1 MKKNIEKILA
11 LSLVSS
17 MTFANL
23 SFAEQQDLIKKSE
36 TVYVTVEG
44 NEIKDKSV
52 SVWLNSDKNI
62 KANDKSNLTNVKDL
76 KTDKELK
83 SENGYLKL
91 DENKKDIY
99 YKGDTDKKLPVDV
112 SVKYFLDGKEMKAS
126 ELDGKSGHLKIVIT
140 SKNNRYENK
149 TIDGQS
155 KNVYSPYVVVA
166 AMTFDDEKVENITS
180 DDIKVVKDGKN
191 EIVTTVMTPGMK
203 QNLSG
208 IVEDKELDNFKD
220 EVSVE
225 MDIKDYKPVE
235 IYSVITNE
243 FFQEKKNIDSL
254 DKLQNGVKEL
264 QDNSQKLV
272 DASVKLSEGQDKLN
286 SGISQMQT
294 GVTKLHNGSQKL
306 ASSTQQMQGKFS
318 GIQSKVG
325 PIQGYVAQMNDGSL
339 KLYNG
344 VSDYTAAV
352 GKIKENT
359 AKIKEGSEKLAKGAT
374 DLDNGVGKLKDATSQ
389 LRAGTENMKEMT
401 AQKDQLLEKSSQL
414 SNGLNGLAGSYGQ
427 LADTV
432 EQISG
437 KSQQLKDSSA
447 QFNEKLQQV
456 AQLAGSADG
465 SANAEK
471 IARGLESSAEGLN
484 NAIQQLQAKNEEGQ
498 LNDTIA
504 YLQAQKNVMYVQAE
518 SIRNAGSQNAGS
530 QNAGQQKLQA
540 ALSQLAQS
548 SSQLSQGN
556 ADLSNALMR
565 TSAAMNQSKA
575 KLVDSSNQLS
585 QGLGQMGG
593 ALNGADGLSTLK
605 DSIDKLDDATGQIKG
620 GSQTLKEGTLQNEQ
634 AMAMLLN
641 GMEELDKNSSALVE
655 GSSKLSGGLQEFNKQ
670 SALLSSLSQINE
682 KAIIPMSNAINMLN
696 DGLGKLD
703 SSTGQLKSGSD
714 ELSSGQKEFSSKLK
728 EYKEKGIDELSN
740 KTKDLNKFKDIIDA
754 MSDLAV
760 KDSSFT
766 GTDDNFETKSRIVE
780 KIK

>member
-1 MKKNIEKILA
+1 MKKKIEKILA

-91 DENKKDIY
+91 DENKKDVY

-126 ELDGKSGHLKIVIT
+126 ELEGKSGHLKIVIT
-140 SKNNRYENK
+140 SKNNRYEAK

-155 KNVYSPYVVVA
+155 RNVYSPYVIVA

-203 QNLSG
+203 QNLSK

-272 DASVKLSEGQDKLN
+272 DASVKLSEGQDQLN

-344 VSDYTAAV
+344 ISDYTAAV
-352 GKIKENT
+352 AKIKENT
-359 AKIKEGSEKLAKGAT
+359 AKIKAGSEKLAKGAT

-456 AQLAGSADG
+456 AQLAGGADG
-465 SANAEK
+465 SASAEK

-484 NAIQQLQAKNEEGQ
+484 NAIQQLQANNEEGQ

-518 SIRNAGSQNAGS
+518 SIRNAGSQNAG
-530 QNAGQQKLQA
+530 QQKLQA

-548 SSQLSQGN
+548 SSALSQGN

-620 GSQTLKEGTLQNEQ
+620 GSQTLKEGTLQNEK

-714 ELSSGQKEFSSKLK
+714 KLASGQKEFSSKLK

-766 GTDDNFETKSRIVE
+766 GTDNNFETKSRIVE

>member
-126 ELDGKSGHLKIVIT
+126 ELEGKSGHLKIVIT
-140 SKNNRYENK
+140 SKNNRYEAK

-155 KNVYSPYVVVA
+155 RNVYSPYVVVA
-166 AMTFDDEKVENITS
+166 AMTFDDEKVENVTS

-208 IVEDKELDNFKD
+208 IVEDKELDKFKD

-225 MDIKDYKPVE
+225 MEIKDYKPVE

-325 PIQGYVAQMNDGSL
+325 PIQGYIAQMNDGSL

-344 VSDYTAAV
+344 ISDYTAAV

-389 LRAGTENMKEMT
+389 LRAGTENMKQMT

-437 KSQQLKDSSA
+437 KSAQLKDSSA

-456 AQLAGSADG
+456 AQLAGGADG

-484 NAIQQLQAKNEEGQ
+484 NAIQQLQANNEEGQ

-504 YLQAQKNVMYVQAE
+504 YLQAQKNVMYAQAE
-518 SIRNAGSQNAGS
+518 SIRNAGS

-540 ALSQLAQS
+540 ALNELAQS
-548 SSQLSQGN
+548 SSTLSQGN

-575 KLVDSSNQLS
+575 KLVNSSNQLS

-593 ALNGADGLSTLK
+593 ALNGAEGLSTLK

-620 GSQTLKEGTLQNEQ
+620 GSQTLKEGTLQNEK

-655 GSSKLSGGLQEFNKQ
+655 GSSKISGGLQEFNKQ

-714 ELSSGQKEFSSKLK
+714 ELASGQKEFSSKLK

>member
-11 LSLVSS
+11 LSLISS

-126 ELDGKSGHLKIVIT
+126 ELEGKSGHLKIVIT
-140 SKNNRYENK
+140 SKNNRYEKK

-166 AMTFDDEKVENITS
+166 AMTFDDEKVNNVSS
-180 DDIKVVKDGKN
+180 DDVKIVKDGKN

-208 IVEDKELDNFKD
+208 IVEDKNLDKFKD

-318 GIQSKVG
+318 GIQGKVG
-325 PIQGYVAQMNDGSL
+325 PIQGYIAQMNDGSL

-344 VSDYTAAV
+344 ISDYTAAV

-389 LRAGTENMKEMT
+389 LRAGTENMKQMT

-432 EQISG
+432 QQISG
-437 KSQQLKDSSA
+437 KSAQLKDSSA
-447 QFNEKLQQV
+447 QFNQKLQQV
-456 AQLAGSADG
+456 AQLAGGADG

-471 IARGLESSAEGLN
+471 IALGLESSAEGLN
-484 NAIQQLQAKNEEGQ
+484 NAIQQLQANNEEGQ

-504 YLQAQKNVMYVQAE
+504 YLQAQKNVMYAQAE
-518 SIRNAGSQNAGS
+518 SIRNAGS

-540 ALSQLAQS
+540 ALNELAQS
-548 SSQLSQGN
+548 SSALSQGN

-593 ALNGADGLSTLK
+593 ALNGAEGLSTLK

-620 GSQTLKEGTLQNEQ
+620 GSQSLKEGTLQNEQ

-655 GSSKLSGGLQEFNKQ
+655 GSKKLSGGLQEFNKQ

-696 DGLGKLD
+696 DGLGQLD

-714 ELSSGQKEFSSKLK
+714 KLSSGQKEFSSKLK

-766 GTDDNFETKSRIVE
+766 GTDNNFETKSRIIE

>member
-1 MKKNIEKILA
+1 MKKNIEKVLA
-11 LSLVSS
+11 LTLISS

-126 ELDGKSGHLKIVIT
+126 ELEGKSGHLKIVIT
-140 SKNNRYENK
+140 SKNNRYEAK

-155 KNVYSPYVVVA
+155 RNVYSPYVVVA
-166 AMTFDDEKVENITS
+166 AMTFDDEKVENVTS

-203 QNLSG
+203 QNLTG

-220 EVSVE
+220 EISME
-225 MDIKDYKPVE
+225 MDVKDYKPVE

-294 GVTKLHNGSQKL
+294 GVTKLHSGSQKL

-344 VSDYTAAV
+344 ISDYTAAV
-352 GKIKENT
+352 AKIKENT

-465 SANAEK
+465 SASAEK

-484 NAIQQLQAKNEEGQ
+484 NAIQQLQANNEEGQ
-498 LNDTIA
+498 LDDTIA

-518 SIRNAGSQNAGS
+518 SIRNAGSQNAG
-530 QNAGQQKLQA
+530 QQKLQA
-540 ALSQLAQS
+540 ALAQLAQS
-548 SSQLSQGN
+548 SSALSQGN

-620 GSQTLKEGTLQNEQ
+620 GSQTLKEGTLQNEK

-714 ELSSGQKEFSSKLK
+714 ELASGQKEFSSKLK

-766 GTDDNFETKSRIVE
+766 GTDNNFETKSRIVE

>member
-126 ELDGKSGHLKIVIT
+126 ELEGKSGHLKIVIT
-140 SKNNRYENK
+140 SKNNRYEAK

-155 KNVYSPYVVVA
+155 RNVYSPYVVVA
-166 AMTFDDEKVENITS
+166 AMTFDDEKVENVTS

-203 QNLSG
+203 QNLSK

-294 GVTKLHNGSQKL
+294 GVTKLHSGSQKL

-318 GIQSKVG
+318 GLQSKVG

-344 VSDYTAAV
+344 ISDYTAAV

-437 KSQQLKDSSA
+437 KSQQLKDSSD

-456 AQLAGSADG
+456 AQLAGGAETTAS
-465 SANAEK
+465 AEK

-498 LNDTIA
+498 LDETIA

-518 SIRNAGSQNAGS
+518 SIRNAGSQNS
-530 QNAGQQKLQA
+530 GQQKLQA
-540 ALSQLAQS
+540 ALNELAQS
-548 SSQLSQGN
+548 SSALSQGN

-620 GSQTLKEGTLQNEQ
+620 GSQTLKEGTLQNEK

-714 ELSSGQKEFSSKLK
+714 KLTSGQKEFSSKLK

-766 GTDDNFETKSRIVE
+766 GTDNNFETKSRIVE

>member
-126 ELDGKSGHLKIVIT
+126 ELEGKSGHLKIVIT
-140 SKNNRYENK
+140 SKNNRYEAK

-155 KNVYSPYVVVA
+155 RNVYSPYVVVA
-166 AMTFDDEKVENITS
+166 AMTFDDEKVENVTS

-203 QNLSG
+203 QNLSK

-294 GVTKLHNGSQKL
+294 GVTKLHSGSQKL

-344 VSDYTAAV
+344 ISDYTAAV

-456 AQLAGSADG
+456 AQLAGGADG
-465 SANAEK
+465 SASTEK

-484 NAIQQLQAKNEEGQ
+484 NAIQQLQANNEEGQ

-518 SIRNAGSQNAGS
+518 SIRNAGSQNAG
-530 QNAGQQKLQA
+530 QQKLQA
-540 ALSQLAQS
+540 ALAQLAQS
-548 SSQLSQGN
+548 STALSQGN

-620 GSQTLKEGTLQNEQ
+620 GSQTLKEGTLQNEK

-714 ELSSGQKEFSSKLK
+714 KLASGQKEFSSKLK

-766 GTDDNFETKSRIVE
+766 GTDNNFETKSRIVE

>member
-126 ELDGKSGHLKIVIT
+126 ELEGKSGHLKIVIT
-140 SKNNRYENK
+140 SKNNRYEAK

-155 KNVYSPYVVVA
+155 RNVYSPYVVVA

-203 QNLSG
+203 QNLSK

-294 GVTKLHNGSQKL
+294 GVTKLHSGSQKL

-344 VSDYTAAV
+344 ISDYTAAV
-352 GKIKENT
+352 WKIKENT

-456 AQLAGSADG
+456 AQLAGGAETSA
-465 SANAEK
+465 SAEK

-518 SIRNAGSQNAGS
+518 SIRNAGSQNAG
-530 QNAGQQKLQA
+530 QQKLQA
-540 ALSQLAQS
+540 ALAQLAQS
-548 SSQLSQGN
+548 SSALSQGN

-620 GSQTLKEGTLQNEQ
+620 GSQTLKEGTLQNEK

-714 ELSSGQKEFSSKLK
+714 KLASGQKEFSSKLK

-766 GTDDNFETKSRIVE
+766 GTDNNFETKSRIVE

>member
-126 ELDGKSGHLKIVIT
+126 ELEGKSGHLKIVIT
-140 SKNNRYENK
+140 SKNNRYEAK

-155 KNVYSPYVVVA
+155 RNVYSPYVVVA
-166 AMTFDDEKVENITS
+166 AMTFDDEKVENVTS

-203 QNLSG
+203 QNLSK

-294 GVTKLHNGSQKL
+294 GVTKLHSGSQKL

-318 GIQSKVG
+318 GLQSKVG

-344 VSDYTAAV
+344 ISDYTAAV

-456 AQLAGSADG
+456 AQLAGGAETSA
-465 SANAEK
+465 SAEK

-484 NAIQQLQAKNEEGQ
+484 NAIQQLQANNEEGQ

-518 SIRNAGSQNAGS
+518 SIRNAGSQNAG
-530 QNAGQQKLQA
+530 QQKLQA
-540 ALSQLAQS
+540 ALAQLAQS
-548 SSQLSQGN
+548 STALSQGN

-620 GSQTLKEGTLQNEQ
+620 GSQTLKEGTLQNEK

-714 ELSSGQKEFSSKLK
+714 KLASGQKEFSSKLK

-766 GTDDNFETKSRIVE
+766 GTDNNFETKSRIVE

>member
-91 DENKKDIY
+91 DENKKDVY

-126 ELDGKSGHLKIVIT
+126 ELEGKSGHLKIVIT
-140 SKNNRYENK
+140 SKNNRYEAK

-155 KNVYSPYVVVA
+155 RNVYSPYVVVA

-191 EIVTTVMTPGMK
+191 DIVTTVMTPGMK
-203 QNLSG
+203 QNLSK

-325 PIQGYVAQMNDGSL
+325 PIQGYIAQMNDGSL

-344 VSDYTAAV
+344 ISDYTTAV
-352 GKIKENT
+352 AKIKENT

-389 LRAGTENMKEMT
+389 LRAGTESMKEMT

-456 AQLAGSADG
+456 AQLAGGAETSA
-465 SANAEK
+465 SAEK

-484 NAIQQLQAKNEEGQ
+484 NAIQQLQANNEEGQ
-498 LNDTIA
+498 LNDIIA

-518 SIRNAGSQNAGS
+518 SIRNAGSQNAG
-530 QNAGQQKLQA
+530 QQKLQA
-540 ALSQLAQS
+540 ALAQLAQS
-548 SSQLSQGN
+548 SSALSQGN

-620 GSQTLKEGTLQNEQ
+620 GSQTLKEGTLQNEK

-714 ELSSGQKEFSSKLK
+714 KLASGQKEFSSKLK

-766 GTDDNFETKSRIVE
+766 GTDNNFETKSRIVE

>member
-11 LSLVSS
+11 LSLISS

-126 ELDGKSGHLKIVIT
+126 ELEGKSGHLKIVIT
-140 SKNNRYENK
+140 SKNNRYEAK

-155 KNVYSPYVVVA
+155 RNVYSPYVVVA
-166 AMTFDDEKVENITS
+166 AMTFDDEKVNNVSS

-203 QNLSG
+203 QNLRG
-208 IVEDKELDNFKD
+208 IVEDKNLDKFKD

-344 VSDYTAAV
+344 ISDYTAAV
-352 GKIKENT
+352 VKIKENT
-359 AKIKEGSEKLAKGAT
+359 AKIKAGSEKLAKGAT

-456 AQLAGSADG
+456 AQLAGGAETSA
-465 SANAEK
+465 SAEK

-484 NAIQQLQAKNEEGQ
+484 NAIQQLQANNEEGQ

-518 SIRNAGSQNAGS
+518 SIRNAGSQNAG
-530 QNAGQQKLQA
+530 QQKLQA
-540 ALSQLAQS
+540 ALAQLAKS
-548 SSQLSQGN
+548 SSALSQGN

-620 GSQTLKEGTLQNEQ
+620 GSQTLKEGTLQNEK

-714 ELSSGQKEFSSKLK
+714 ELASGQKEFSSKLK

-766 GTDDNFETKSRIVE
+766 GTDNNFETKSRIVE

>member
-1 MKKNIEKILA
+1 MKENIEKILA
-11 LSLVSS
+11 LSLISS

-62 KANDKSNLTNVKDL
+62 KTNDKSNLTNVKDL
-76 KTDKELK
+76 KTDKMLK

-126 ELDGKSGHLKIVIT
+126 ELEGKSGHLKIVIT
-140 SKNNRYENK
+140 SKNNRYEKK

-166 AMTFDDEKVENITS
+166 AMTFDDEKVNNVSS
-180 DDIKVVKDGKN
+180 DDVKIVKDGKN

-208 IVEDKELDNFKD
+208 IVEDKNLDKFKD

-294 GVTKLHNGSQKL
+294 GVTKLHSGSQKL

-325 PIQGYVAQMNDGSL
+325 PIQGYIAQMNDGSL

-344 VSDYTAAV
+344 ISDYTAAV

-389 LRAGTENMKEMT
+389 LRAGTENMKQMT

-432 EQISG
+432 QQISG
-437 KSQQLKDSSA
+437 KSAQLKDSSA
-447 QFNEKLQQV
+447 QFNQKLQQV
-456 AQLAGSADG
+456 AQLAGGADT
-465 SANAEK
+465 SANTEK
-471 IARGLESSAEGLN
+471 IALGLESSAEGLN
-484 NAIQQLQAKNEEGQ
+484 NAIQQLQANNEEGQ

-504 YLQAQKNVMYVQAE
+504 YLQAQKNVMYAQAE
-518 SIRNAGSQNAGS
+518 SIRNAGS

-540 ALSQLAQS
+540 ALNELAQS
-548 SSQLSQGN
+548 SSALSQGN

-593 ALNGADGLSTLK
+593 ALNGAEGLSTLK

-620 GSQTLKEGTLQNEQ
+620 GSQSLKEGTLQNEQ

-655 GSSKLSGGLQEFNKQ
+655 GSKKLSGGLQEFNKQ

-714 ELSSGQKEFSSKLK
+714 KLSSGQKEFSSKLK

-766 GTDDNFETKSRIVE
+766 GTDNNFETKSRIIE

>member
-91 DENKKDIY
+91 DENKKDVY

-126 ELDGKSGHLKIVIT
+126 ELEGKSGHLKIVIT
-140 SKNNRYENK
+140 SKNNRYEAK

-155 KNVYSPYVVVA
+155 RNVYSPYVVVA

-203 QNLSG
+203 QNLTG

-325 PIQGYVAQMNDGSL
+325 PIQGYIAQMNDGSL

-344 VSDYTAAV
+344 ISDYTAAV
-352 GKIKENT
+352 AKIKENT

-456 AQLAGSADG
+456 AQLAGGADG
-465 SANAEK
+465 SASAEK

-484 NAIQQLQAKNEEGQ
+484 NAIQQLQANNEEGQ

-518 SIRNAGSQNAGS
+518 SIRNAGSQNAG
-530 QNAGQQKLQA
+530 QQKLQA
-540 ALSQLAQS
+540 ALAQLAQS
-548 SSQLSQGN
+548 SSALSQGN

-620 GSQTLKEGTLQNEQ
+620 GSQTLKEGTLQNEK

-703 SSTGQLKSGSD
+703 SSTGQLKSGS
-714 ELSSGQKEFSSKLK
+714 EKLASGQKEFSSKLK

-766 GTDDNFETKSRIVE
+766 GTDNNFETKSRIVE

>member
-126 ELDGKSGHLKIVIT
+126 ELEGKSGHLKIVIT
-140 SKNNRYENK
+140 SKNNRYEAK

-155 KNVYSPYVVVA
+155 RNVYSPYVVVA
-166 AMTFDDEKVENITS
+166 AMTFDDEKVENVTS

-203 QNLSG
+203 QNLNK

-294 GVTKLHNGSQKL
+294 GVTKLHSGSQKL

-344 VSDYTAAV
+344 ISDYTAAV

-359 AKIKEGSEKLAKGAT
+359 AKIKAGSEKLAKGAT

-456 AQLAGSADG
+456 TQLAGGADG
-465 SANAEK
+465 SAIASAEK

-484 NAIQQLQAKNEEGQ
+484 NAIQQLQANNEEGQ

-518 SIRNAGSQNAGS
+518 SIRNAGSQNAG
-530 QNAGQQKLQA
+530 QQKLQA
-540 ALSQLAQS
+540 ALAQLAQS
-548 SSQLSQGN
+548 SSALSQGN

-620 GSQTLKEGTLQNEQ
+620 GSQTLKEGTLQNEK

-714 ELSSGQKEFSSKLK
+714 KLASGQKEFSSKLK

-766 GTDDNFETKSRIVE
+766 GTDNNFETKSRIVE

>member
-1 MKKNIEKILA
+1 MKKKIEKILA

-126 ELDGKSGHLKIVIT
+126 ELEGKSGHLKIVIT
-140 SKNNRYENK
+140 SKNNRYEAK

-155 KNVYSPYVVVA
+155 RNVYSPYVVVA
-166 AMTFDDEKVENITS
+166 AMTFDDEKVENVTS

-203 QNLSG
+203 QNLTG

-344 VSDYTAAV
+344 ISDYTAAV
-352 GKIKENT
+352 VKIKENT
-359 AKIKEGSEKLAKGAT
+359 AKIKAGSEKLAKGAT

-456 AQLAGSADG
+456 AQLAGGADG
-465 SANAEK
+465 SASAEK

-484 NAIQQLQAKNEEGQ
+484 NAIQQLQANNEEGQ

-518 SIRNAGSQNAGS
+518 SIRNAGSQNAG
-530 QNAGQQKLQA
+530 QQKLQA
-540 ALSQLAQS
+540 ALAQLAQS
-548 SSQLSQGN
+548 SSALSQGN

-585 QGLGQMGG
+585 QELGQMGG

-620 GSQTLKEGTLQNEQ
+620 GSQTLKEGTLQNEK

-714 ELSSGQKEFSSKLK
+714 ELASGQKEFSSKLK

-766 GTDDNFETKSRIVE
+766 GTDNNFETKSRIVE

>member
-1 MKKNIEKILA
+1 MKKKIEKILA

-36 TVYVTVEG
+36 IVYVTVEG

-126 ELDGKSGHLKIVIT
+126 ELEGKSGHLKIVIT
-140 SKNNRYENK
+140 SKNNRYEAK

-155 KNVYSPYVVVA
+155 RNVYSPYVVVA
-166 AMTFDDEKVENITS
+166 AMTFDDEKVENIIS

-203 QNLSG
+203 QNLSK

-272 DASVKLSEGQDKLN
+272 DASVKLSEGQDQLN

-344 VSDYTAAV
+344 ISDYTAAV

-456 AQLAGSADG
+456 AQLAGGADG
-465 SANAEK
+465 SASAEK

-518 SIRNAGSQNAGS
+518 SIRNAGSQNAG
-530 QNAGQQKLQA
+530 QQKLQA
-540 ALSQLAQS
+540 ALAQLAQS
-548 SSQLSQGN
+548 SSALSQGN

-620 GSQTLKEGTLQNEQ
+620 GSQSLKEGTLQNEQ
-634 AMAMLLN
+634 AMAMLLK

-714 ELSSGQKEFSSKLK
+714 KLASGQKEFSSKLK
-728 EYKEKGIDELSN
+728 EYKEKGIDELSD

-766 GTDDNFETKSRIVE
+766 GTDNNFETKSRIVE

>member
-11 LSLVSS
+11 LSLISS

-126 ELDGKSGHLKIVIT
+126 ELEGKSGHLKIVIT
-140 SKNNRYENK
+140 SKNNRYEAK

-155 KNVYSPYVVVA
+155 RNVYSPYVVVA
-166 AMTFDDEKVENITS
+166 AMTFDDEKVNNVSS

-203 QNLSG
+203 QNLRG
-208 IVEDKELDNFKD
+208 IVEDKNLDKFKD

-294 GVTKLHNGSQKL
+294 GVTKLHSGSQKL

-344 VSDYTAAV
+344 ISDYTAAV

-359 AKIKEGSEKLAKGAT
+359 AKIKAGSEKLAKGAT

-456 AQLAGSADG
+456 AQLAGGAETSA
-465 SANAEK
+465 SAEK

-518 SIRNAGSQNAGS
+518 SIRNAGSQNAG
-530 QNAGQQKLQA
+530 QQKLQA
-540 ALSQLAQS
+540 ALAQLAQS
-548 SSQLSQGN
+548 SSALSQGN

-620 GSQTLKEGTLQNEQ
+620 GSQTLKEGTLQNEK

-641 GMEELDKNSSALVE
+641 GIKELDKNSSALVE

-714 ELSSGQKEFSSKLK
+714 KLASGQKEFSSKLK

-766 GTDDNFETKSRIVE
+766 GTDSNFETKSRIVE

>member
-126 ELDGKSGHLKIVIT
+126 ELEGKSGHLKIVIT
-140 SKNNRYENK
+140 SKNNRYEAK

-155 KNVYSPYVVVA
+155 RNVYSPYVVVA

-203 QNLSG
+203 QNLSK

-294 GVTKLHNGSQKL
+294 GVTKLHSGSQKL

-344 VSDYTAAV
+344 ISDYTAAV

-456 AQLAGSADG
+456 AQLAGGAETGAS
-465 SANAEK
+465 AEK

-484 NAIQQLQAKNEEGQ
+484 NAIQQLQANNEEGQ

-518 SIRNAGSQNAGS
+518 SIRNAGSQNAG
-530 QNAGQQKLQA
+530 QQKLQA
-540 ALSQLAQS
+540 ALAQLAQS
-548 SSQLSQGN
+548 SSALSQGN

-605 DSIDKLDDATGQIKG
+605 DSIDKLDDATGQIRG
-620 GSQTLKEGTLQNEQ
+620 GSQTLKEGTLQNEK

-670 SALLSSLSQINE
+670 SALLSSLSQIND
-682 KAIIPMSNAINMLN
+682 KAIIPMTNAINMLN

-714 ELSSGQKEFSSKLK
+714 ELASGQKEFSSKLK

-766 GTDDNFETKSRIVE
+766 GTDNNFETKSRIVE

>member
-11 LSLVSS
+11 LSLISS

-62 KANDKSNLTNVKDL
+62 KTNDKSNLTNVKDL

-126 ELDGKSGHLKIVIT
+126 ELEGKSGHLKIVIT
-140 SKNNRYENK
+140 SKNNRYEKK

-166 AMTFDDEKVENITS
+166 AMTFDDEKVNNVSS
-180 DDIKVVKDGKN
+180 DDVKIVKDGKN

-208 IVEDKELDNFKD
+208 IVEDKNLDKFKD

-318 GIQSKVG
+318 GIQGKVG
-325 PIQGYVAQMNDGSL
+325 PIQGYIAQMNDGSL

-344 VSDYTAAV
+344 ISDYTAAV

-389 LRAGTENMKEMT
+389 LRAGTENMKQMT

-432 EQISG
+432 QQISG
-437 KSQQLKDSSA
+437 KSAQLKDSSA
-447 QFNEKLQQV
+447 QFNQKLQQV
-456 AQLAGSADG
+456 AQLAGGADG

-471 IARGLESSAEGLN
+471 IALGLESSAEGLN
-484 NAIQQLQAKNEEGQ
+484 NAIQQLQANNEEGQ

-504 YLQAQKNVMYVQAE
+504 YLQAQKNVMYAQAE
-518 SIRNAGSQNAGS
+518 SIRNAGS

-540 ALSQLAQS
+540 ALNELAQS
-548 SSQLSQGN
+548 SSALSQGN

-575 KLVDSSNQLS
+575 KLVDSSNKLS

-620 GSQTLKEGTLQNEQ
+620 GSQSLKEGTLQNEQ

-655 GSSKLSGGLQEFNKQ
+655 GSKKLSGGLQEFNKQ

-714 ELSSGQKEFSSKLK
+714 KLSSGQKEFSSKLK

-766 GTDDNFETKSRIVE
+766 GTDNNFETKSRIIE

>member
-126 ELDGKSGHLKIVIT
+126 ELEGKSGHLKIVIT
-140 SKNNRYENK
+140 SKNNRYEAK

-155 KNVYSPYVVVA
+155 RNVYSPYVVVA

-203 QNLSG
+203 QNLSK

-294 GVTKLHNGSQKL
+294 GVTKLHSGSQKL

-344 VSDYTAAV
+344 ISDYTAAV

-432 EQISG
+432 EQISE

-456 AQLAGSADG
+456 EQLAGGADG
-465 SANAEK
+465 SASAEK

-484 NAIQQLQAKNEEGQ
+484 NAIQQLQANNEEGQ

-518 SIRNAGSQNAGS
+518 SIRNAGSQNAG
-530 QNAGQQKLQA
+530 QQKLQA
-540 ALSQLAQS
+540 ALAQLAQS
-548 SSQLSQGN
+548 SSALSQGN

-620 GSQTLKEGTLQNEQ
+620 GSQTLKEGTLQNEK

-714 ELSSGQKEFSSKLK
+714 KLASGQKEFSSKLK

-766 GTDDNFETKSRIVE
+766 GTDNNFETKSRIVE

>member
-11 LSLVSS
+11 LSLISS

-126 ELDGKSGHLKIVIT
+126 ELEGKSGHLKIVIT
-140 SKNNRYENK
+140 SKNNRYEAK

-155 KNVYSPYVVVA
+155 RNVYSPYVVVA
-166 AMTFDDEKVENITS
+166 AMTFDDEKVENVTS

-203 QNLSG
+203 QNLSK

-294 GVTKLHNGSQKL
+294 GVTKLHSGSQKL

-344 VSDYTAAV
+344 ISDYTAAV
-352 GKIKENT
+352 AKIKENT
-359 AKIKEGSEKLAKGAT
+359 AKIKAGSEKLAKGAT

-456 AQLAGSADG
+456 AQLAGGAETSA
-465 SANAEK
+465 SAEK

-484 NAIQQLQAKNEEGQ
+484 NAIQQLQANNEEGQ

-518 SIRNAGSQNAGS
+518 SIRNAGSQNAG
-530 QNAGQQKLQA
+530 QQKLQA
-540 ALSQLAQS
+540 ALAQLAQS
-548 SSQLSQGN
+548 SSALSQGN

-585 QGLGQMGG
+585 KGLGQMGG
-593 ALNGADGLSTLK
+593 SLNGVDGLSTLK

-620 GSQTLKEGTLQNEQ
+620 GSQTLKEGTLQNEK

-714 ELSSGQKEFSSKLK
+714 ELASGQKEFSSKLK

-766 GTDDNFETKSRIVE
+766 GTDNNFETKSRIVE

>member
-126 ELDGKSGHLKIVIT
+126 ELEGKSGHLKIVIT
-140 SKNNRYENK
+140 SKNNRYEAK

-155 KNVYSPYVVVA
+155 RNVYSPYVVVA
-166 AMTFDDEKVENITS
+166 AMTFDDEKVENVTS
-180 DDIKVVKDGKN
+180 EDIKVVKDGKN

-203 QNLSG
+203 QNLSK

-294 GVTKLHNGSQKL
+294 GVTKLHSGSQKL

-344 VSDYTAAV
+344 ISDYTAAV

-427 LADTV
+427 LANTV

-447 QFNEKLQQV
+447 QFNQKLQQV
-456 AQLAGSADG
+456 AQAAGGVDT
-465 SANAEK
+465 SANVEK
-471 IARGLESSAEGLN
+471 IALGLESSAEGLN
-484 NAIQQLQAKNEEGQ
+484 NAIQQLQANNEEGQ

-504 YLQAQKNVMYVQAE
+504 YLQAQKNVMYAQAE
-518 SIRNAGSQNAGS
+518 SIRNAGS

-540 ALSQLAQS
+540 ALNELAQS
-548 SSQLSQGN
+548 SSALSQGN

-620 GSQTLKEGTLQNEQ
+620 GSQTLKEGTLQNEK

-714 ELSSGQKEFSSKLK
+714 KLASGQKEFSSKLK

>member
-11 LSLVSS
+11 LSLISS

-126 ELDGKSGHLKIVIT
+126 ELEGKSGHLKIVIT
-140 SKNNRYENK
+140 SKNNRYEAK

-155 KNVYSPYVVVA
+155 RNVYSPYVVVA
-166 AMTFDDEKVENITS
+166 AMTFDDEKVENVTS

-203 QNLSG
+203 QNLTG
-208 IVEDKELDNFKD
+208 IVEDKNLDKFKD

-294 GVTKLHNGSQKL
+294 GVTKLHSGSQKL
-306 ASSTQQMQGKFS
+306 ASSTQQMQDKFS
-318 GIQSKVG
+318 GLQSKVG

-344 VSDYTAAV
+344 ISDYTAAV

-456 AQLAGSADG
+456 AQLAGGADG
-465 SANAEK
+465 SASTEK

-484 NAIQQLQAKNEEGQ
+484 NAIQQLQANNEEGQ

-518 SIRNAGSQNAGS
+518 SIRNAGSQNAG
-530 QNAGQQKLQA
+530 QQKLQA
-540 ALSQLAQS
+540 ALAQLAQS
-548 SSQLSQGN
+548 STALSQGN

-620 GSQTLKEGTLQNEQ
+620 GSQTLKEGTLQNEK

-714 ELSSGQKEFSSKLK
+714 KLASGQKEFSSKLK

-766 GTDDNFETKSRIVE
+766 GTDNNFETKSRIVE

>member
-62 KANDKSNLTNVKDL
+62 KANDKSNLKNVKDL

-126 ELDGKSGHLKIVIT
+126 ELEGKSGHLKIVIT
-140 SKNNRYENK
+140 SKNNRYEAK

-155 KNVYSPYVVVA
+155 RNVYSPYVVVA
-166 AMTFDDEKVENITS
+166 AMTFDDEKVENVTS

-203 QNLSG
+203 QNLRG
-208 IVEDKELDNFKD
+208 IVEDKNLDKFKD

-294 GVTKLHNGSQKL
+294 GVTKLHSGSQKL

-318 GIQSKVG
+318 GLQSKVG

-344 VSDYTAAV
+344 ISDYTAAV

-456 AQLAGSADG
+456 AQLAGGAETSA
-465 SANAEK
+465 STEK

-484 NAIQQLQAKNEEGQ
+484 NAIQQLQANNEEGQ

-518 SIRNAGSQNAGS
+518 SIRNAGSQNAG
-530 QNAGQQKLQA
+530 QQKLQA
-540 ALSQLAQS
+540 ALAQLAQS
-548 SSQLSQGN
+548 SSALSQGN

-620 GSQTLKEGTLQNEQ
+620 GSQTLKEGTLQNEK

-714 ELSSGQKEFSSKLK
+714 KLASGQKEFSSKLK

-766 GTDDNFETKSRIVE
+766 GTDNNFETKSRIVE

>member
-1 MKKNIEKILA
+1 MKKNIEKVLA
-11 LSLVSS
+11 LTLISS

-126 ELDGKSGHLKIVIT
+126 ELEGKSGHLKIVIT
-140 SKNNRYENK
+140 SKNNRYEAK

-155 KNVYSPYVVVA
+155 RNVYSPYVVVA
-166 AMTFDDEKVENITS
+166 AMTFDDEKVENVTS

-203 QNLSG
+203 QNLRG
-208 IVEDKELDNFKD
+208 IVEDKNLDKFKD

-294 GVTKLHNGSQKL
+294 GVTKLHSGSQKL

-344 VSDYTAAV
+344 ISDYTAAV

-359 AKIKEGSEKLAKGAT
+359 AKIKAGSEKLAKGAT

-456 AQLAGSADG
+456 AQLAGGADG
-465 SANAEK
+465 SASAEK

-484 NAIQQLQAKNEEGQ
+484 NAIQQLQANNEEGQ

-518 SIRNAGSQNAGS
+518 SIRNAGSQNAG
-530 QNAGQQKLQA
+530 QQKLQA
-540 ALSQLAQS
+540 ALAQLAQS

-585 QGLGQMGG
+585 KGLGQMGG

-620 GSQTLKEGTLQNEQ
+620 GSQTLKEGTLQNEK

-714 ELSSGQKEFSSKLK
+714 KLASGQKEFSSKLK

-766 GTDDNFETKSRIVE
+766 GTDSNFETKSRIVE

>member
-11 LSLVSS
+11 LSLISS

-76 KTDKELK
+76 KTDKMLK

-126 ELDGKSGHLKIVIT
+126 ELEGKSGHLKIVIT
-140 SKNNRYENK
+140 SKNNRYEKK

-166 AMTFDDEKVENITS
+166 AMTFDDEKVNNVSS
-180 DDIKVVKDGKN
+180 DDVKIVKDGKN

-208 IVEDKELDNFKD
+208 IVEDKNLDKFKD

-318 GIQSKVG
+318 GIQGKVG
-325 PIQGYVAQMNDGSL
+325 PIQGYIAQMNDGSL

-344 VSDYTAAV
+344 ISDYTAAV

-389 LRAGTENMKEMT
+389 LRAGTENMKQMT

-432 EQISG
+432 QQISG
-437 KSQQLKDSSA
+437 KSAQLKDSSA
-447 QFNEKLQQV
+447 QFNQKLQQV
-456 AQLAGSADG
+456 AQLAGGADG

-471 IARGLESSAEGLN
+471 IALGLESSAEGLN
-484 NAIQQLQAKNEEGQ
+484 NAIQQLQANNEEGQ

-504 YLQAQKNVMYVQAE
+504 YLQAQKNVMYAQAE
-518 SIRNAGSQNAGS
+518 SIRNAGS

-540 ALSQLAQS
+540 ALNELAQS
-548 SSQLSQGN
+548 SSALSQGN

-575 KLVDSSNQLS
+575 KLVDSSNKLS

-620 GSQTLKEGTLQNEQ
+620 GSQSLKEGTLQNEQ

-655 GSSKLSGGLQEFNKQ
+655 GSKKLSGGLQEFNKQ

-714 ELSSGQKEFSSKLK
+714 KLSSGQKEFSSKLK

-766 GTDDNFETKSRIVE
+766 GTDNNFETKSRIIE

>member
-62 KANDKSNLTNVKDL
+62 KANDKSNLKNVKDL

-126 ELDGKSGHLKIVIT
+126 ELEGKSGHLKIVIT
-140 SKNNRYENK
+140 SKNNRYEAK

-155 KNVYSPYVVVA
+155 RNVYSPYVVVA
-166 AMTFDDEKVENITS
+166 AMTFDDEKVENVTS

-203 QNLSG
+203 QNLRG
-208 IVEDKELDNFKD
+208 IVEDKNLDKFKD

-294 GVTKLHNGSQKL
+294 GVTKLHSGSQKL

-344 VSDYTAAV
+344 ISDYTAAV

-456 AQLAGSADG
+456 AQLAGGADG
-465 SANAEK
+465 SASAEK

-484 NAIQQLQAKNEEGQ
+484 NAIQQLQANNEEGQ

-518 SIRNAGSQNAGS
+518 SIRNAGSQNAG
-530 QNAGQQKLQA
+530 QQKLQA
-540 ALSQLAQS
+540 ALAQLAQS
-548 SSQLSQGN
+548 SSALSQGN

-620 GSQTLKEGTLQNEQ
+620 GSQTLKEGTLQNEK

-641 GMEELDKNSSALVE
+641 GIKELDKNSSALVE

-714 ELSSGQKEFSSKLK
+714 KLASGQKEFSSKLK

-766 GTDDNFETKSRIVE
+766 GTDNNFETKSRIVE

>member
-11 LSLVSS
+11 LSLISS

-126 ELDGKSGHLKIVIT
+126 ELEGKSGHLKIVIT
-140 SKNNRYENK
+140 SKNNRYEAK

-155 KNVYSPYVVVA
+155 RNVYSPYVVVA
-166 AMTFDDEKVENITS
+166 AMTFDDEKVNNVSS

-203 QNLSG
+203 QNLRG
-208 IVEDKELDNFKD
+208 IVEDKNLDKFKD

-294 GVTKLHNGSQKL
+294 GVTKLHSGSQKL

-344 VSDYTAAV
+344 ISDYTAAV

-437 KSQQLKDSSA
+437 KSAQLKDSSA

-456 AQLAGSADG
+456 AQLAGGAETSA
-465 SANAEK
+465 SAEK

-484 NAIQQLQAKNEEGQ
+484 NAIQQLQANNEEGQ

-518 SIRNAGSQNAGS
+518 SIRNAGSQNAG
-530 QNAGQQKLQA
+530 QQKLQA
-540 ALSQLAQS
+540 ALAQLAQS
-548 SSQLSQGN
+548 SSALSQGN

-575 KLVDSSNQLS
+575 KLVDSSNQLFK
-585 QGLGQMGG
+585 GLGQMGG
-593 ALNGADGLSTLK
+593 SLNGADGLSTLK

-620 GSQTLKEGTLQNEQ
+620 GSQTLKEGTLQNEK

-714 ELSSGQKEFSSKLK
+714 ELASGQKEFSSKLK

-766 GTDDNFETKSRIVE
+766 GTDNNFETKSRIVE

>member
-11 LSLVSS
+11 LSLISS

-126 ELDGKSGHLKIVIT
+126 ELEGKSGHLKIVIT
-140 SKNNRYENK
+140 SKNNRYEKK

-155 KNVYSPYVVVA
+155 RNVYSPYVVVA
-166 AMTFDDEKVENITS
+166 AMTFDDEKVNNVSS
-180 DDIKVVKDGKN
+180 DDVKIVKDGKN

-208 IVEDKELDNFKD
+208 IVEDKNLDKFKD

-294 GVTKLHNGSQKL
+294 GVTKLHSGSQKL

-318 GIQSKVG
+318 GLQGKVG
-325 PIQGYVAQMNDGSL
+325 PIQGYIAQMNDGSL

-344 VSDYTAAV
+344 ISDYTAAV

-389 LRAGTENMKEMT
+389 LRAGTENMKQMN
-401 AQKDQLLEKSSQL
+401 AQKDQLLEKSTQL

-427 LADTV
+427 LANTV

-456 AQLAGSADG
+456 AQLAGGADG

-471 IARGLESSAEGLN
+471 IALGLETSAEGLN
-484 NAIQQLQAKNEEGQ
+484 NAIQQLQAKNGDGQ
-498 LNDTIA
+498 LSDTIA
-504 YLQAQKNVMYVQAE
+504 YLQAQKNVMYVQAQ
-518 SIRNAGSQNAGS
+518 SIRNAGS

-540 ALSQLAQS
+540 ALAQLAKS
-548 SSQLSQGN
+548 SSALSQGN

-565 TSAAMNQSKA
+565 TSAAMNQSKS

-593 ALNGADGLSTLK
+593 ALNGAEGLSTLK

-620 GSQTLKEGTLQNEQ
+620 GSQSLKEGTLQNEQ

-655 GSSKLSGGLQEFNKQ
+655 GSKKLSGGLQEFNKQ

-696 DGLGKLD
+696 DGLGQLD

-714 ELSSGQKEFSSKLK
+714 KLSSGQKEFSSKLK

-766 GTDDNFETKSRIVE
+766 GTDNNFETKSRIIE

>member
-126 ELDGKSGHLKIVIT
+126 ELEGKSGHLKIVIT
-140 SKNNRYENK
+140 SKNNRYEAK

-155 KNVYSPYVVVA
+155 RNVYSPYVVVA
-166 AMTFDDEKVENITS
+166 AMTFDDEKVENVTS

-203 QNLSG
+203 QNLSE

-225 MDIKDYKPVE
+225 MDIKDYKPIE

-294 GVTKLHNGSQKL
+294 GVTKLHSGSQKL

-344 VSDYTAAV
+344 ISDYTAAV

-456 AQLAGSADG
+456 AQLAGGAETSA
-465 SANAEK
+465 SAEK

-518 SIRNAGSQNAGS
+518 SIRNAGSQNAG
-530 QNAGQQKLQA
+530 QQKLQA
-540 ALSQLAQS
+540 ALAQLAQS
-548 SSQLSQGN
+548 SSALSQGN

-620 GSQTLKEGTLQNEQ
+620 GSQTLKEGTLQNEK

-641 GMEELDKNSSALVE
+641 GIKELDKNSSALVE

-714 ELSSGQKEFSSKLK
+714 KLASGQKEFSSKLK

-766 GTDDNFETKSRIVE
+766 GTDSNFETKSRIVE

>member
-126 ELDGKSGHLKIVIT
+126 ELEGKSGHLKIVIT
-140 SKNNRYENK
+140 SKNNRYEAK

-155 KNVYSPYVVVA
+155 RNVYSPYVVVA
-166 AMTFDDEKVENITS
+166 AMTFDDEKVENVTS

-191 EIVTTVMTPGMK
+191 EIVSTVMTPGMK
-203 QNLSG
+203 QNLTG

-318 GIQSKVG
+318 GIQGKVG

-344 VSDYTAAV
+344 ISDYTAAV
-352 GKIKENT
+352 AKIKENT

-389 LRAGTENMKEMT
+389 LRAGTENLKEMT

-414 SNGLNGLAGSYGQ
+414 SNGLNGLVGSYGQ

-456 AQLAGSADG
+456 AQLAGGAETSA
-465 SANAEK
+465 SAEK

-484 NAIQQLQAKNEEGQ
+484 NAIQQLQANNEEGQ

-518 SIRNAGSQNAGS
+518 SIRNAGSQNAG
-530 QNAGQQKLQA
+530 QQKLQA
-540 ALSQLAQS
+540 ALAQLAQS
-548 SSQLSQGN
+548 SSALSQGN

-620 GSQTLKEGTLQNEQ
+620 GSQTLKEGTLQNEK

-714 ELSSGQKEFSSKLK
+714 ELASGQKEFSSKLK

>member
-126 ELDGKSGHLKIVIT
+126 ELEGKSGHLKIVIT
-140 SKNNRYENK
+140 SKNNRYEAK

-155 KNVYSPYVVVA
+155 RNVYSPYVVVA

-203 QNLSG
+203 QNLTG

-294 GVTKLHNGSQKL
+294 GVTKLHSGSQKL

-344 VSDYTAAV
+344 ISDYTAAV

-456 AQLAGSADG
+456 AQLAGGADG
-465 SANAEK
+465 SASAEK

-484 NAIQQLQAKNEEGQ
+484 NAIQQLQANNEEGQ

-504 YLQAQKNVMYVQAE
+504 YLQAQKNVMYAQAE
-518 SIRNAGSQNAGS
+518 SIRNAGS

-540 ALSQLAQS
+540 ALNELAQS
-548 SSQLSQGN
+548 SSALSQGN

-620 GSQTLKEGTLQNEQ
+620 GSQTLKEGTLQNEK

-714 ELSSGQKEFSSKLK
+714 ELASGQKEFSSKLK

-766 GTDDNFETKSRIVE
+766 GTDNNFETKSRIVE

>member
-126 ELDGKSGHLKIVIT
+126 ELEGKSGHLKIVIT
-140 SKNNRYENK
+140 SKNNRYEAK

-155 KNVYSPYVVVA
+155 RNVYSPYVVVA
-166 AMTFDDEKVENITS
+166 AMTFDDEKVENVTS
-180 DDIKVVKDGKN
+180 EDIKVVKDGKN

-203 QNLSG
+203 QNLSK

-294 GVTKLHNGSQKL
+294 GVTKLHSGSQKL

-344 VSDYTAAV
+344 ISDYTAAV

-389 LRAGTENMKEMT
+389 LRAGTENMKQMT

-427 LADTV
+427 LANTV

-447 QFNEKLQQV
+447 QFNQKLQQV
-456 AQLAGSADG
+456 AQAAGGVDT
-465 SANAEK
+465 SANVEK
-471 IARGLESSAEGLN
+471 IALGLESSAEGLN
-484 NAIQQLQAKNEEGQ
+484 NAIQQLQANNEEGQ

-504 YLQAQKNVMYVQAE
+504 YLQAQKNVMYAQAE
-518 SIRNAGSQNAGS
+518 SIRNAGS

-540 ALSQLAQS
+540 ALNELAQS
-548 SSQLSQGN
+548 SSALSQGN

-620 GSQTLKEGTLQNEQ
+620 GSQTLKEGTLQNEK

-714 ELSSGQKEFSSKLK
+714 KLASGQKEFSSKLK

>member
-11 LSLVSS
+11 LSLISS

-126 ELDGKSGHLKIVIT
+126 ELEGKSGHLKIVIT
-140 SKNNRYENK
+140 SKNNRYEKK
-149 TIDGQS
+149 TIDEQS
-155 KNVYSPYVVVA
+155 RNVYSPYVVVA

-180 DDIKVVKDGKN
+180 DDVKIVKDGKN

-203 QNLSG
+203 QNLTG
-208 IVEDKELDNFKD
+208 IVEDKNLDKFKD

-344 VSDYTAAV
+344 ISDYTAAV

-456 AQLAGSADG
+456 AQLAGGAETSA
-465 SANAEK
+465 SAEK
-471 IARGLESSAEGLN
+471 IARGLESSSEGLN

-518 SIRNAGSQNAGS
+518 SIRNAGSQNAG
-530 QNAGQQKLQA
+530 QQKLQA
-540 ALSQLAQS
+540 ALNELAQS
-548 SSQLSQGN
+548 SSALSQGN

-620 GSQTLKEGTLQNEQ
+620 GSQTLKEGTLQNEK

-714 ELSSGQKEFSSKLK
+714 ELASGQKEFSSKLK

>member
-1 MKKNIEKILA
+1 MKKNIEKVLA
-11 LSLVSS
+11 LTLISS

-126 ELDGKSGHLKIVIT
+126 ELEGKSGHLKIVIT
-140 SKNNRYENK
+140 SKNNRYEAK

-155 KNVYSPYVVVA
+155 RNVYSPYVVVA
-166 AMTFDDEKVENITS
+166 AMTFDDEKVENVTS

-203 QNLSG
+203 QNLRG
-208 IVEDKELDNFKD
+208 IVEDKNLDKFKD

-294 GVTKLHNGSQKL
+294 GVTKLHSGSQKL

-344 VSDYTAAV
+344 ISDYTAAV

-359 AKIKEGSEKLAKGAT
+359 AKIKAGSEKLAKGAT

-456 AQLAGSADG
+456 AQLAGGADG
-465 SANAEK
+465 SASAEK

-484 NAIQQLQAKNEEGQ
+484 NAIQQLQANNEEGQ

-518 SIRNAGSQNAGS
+518 SIRNAGSQNAG
-530 QNAGQQKLQA
+530 QQKLQA
-540 ALSQLAQS
+540 ALAQLAQS
-548 SSQLSQGN
+548 SSALSQGN

-585 QGLGQMGG
+585 KGLGQMGG

-620 GSQTLKEGTLQNEQ
+620 GSQTLKEGTLQNEK

-714 ELSSGQKEFSSKLK
+714 KLASGQKEFSSKLK

-766 GTDDNFETKSRIVE
+766 GTDSNFETKSRIVE

>member
-1 MKKNIEKILA
+1 MKKNIEKVLA
-11 LSLVSS
+11 LTLISS

-126 ELDGKSGHLKIVIT
+126 ELEGKSGHLKIVIT
-140 SKNNRYENK
+140 SKNNRYEAK

-155 KNVYSPYVVVA
+155 RNVYSPYVVVA
-166 AMTFDDEKVENITS
+166 AMTFDDEKVNNVSS

-203 QNLSG
+203 QNLRG
-208 IVEDKELDNFKD
+208 IVEDKNLDKFKD

-294 GVTKLHNGSQKL
+294 GVTKLHSGSQKL

-344 VSDYTAAV
+344 ISDYTAAV

-456 AQLAGSADG
+456 AQLAGGAETSA
-465 SANAEK
+465 SAEK

-518 SIRNAGSQNAGS
+518 SIRNAGSQNAG
-530 QNAGQQKLQA
+530 QQKLQA
-540 ALSQLAQS
+540 ALAQLAQS
-548 SSQLSQGN
+548 SSALSQGN

-620 GSQTLKEGTLQNEQ
+620 GSQTLKEGTLQNEK

-641 GMEELDKNSSALVE
+641 GIKELDKNSSALVE

-714 ELSSGQKEFSSKLK
+714 KLASGQKEFSSKLK

-766 GTDDNFETKSRIVE
+766 GTDNNFETKSRIVE

>member
-11 LSLVSS
+11 LSLISS

-126 ELDGKSGHLKIVIT
+126 ELEGKSGHLKIVIT
-140 SKNNRYENK
+140 SKNNRYEKK

-208 IVEDKELDNFKD
+208 IVEDKNLDKFKD

-318 GIQSKVG
+318 GLQEKVG

-352 GKIKENT
+352 AKIKEST

-389 LRAGTENMKEMT
+389 LRAGTENMKQMN
-401 AQKDQLLEKSSQL
+401 AQKDQLLEKSTQL

-427 LADTV
+427 LANTV

-456 AQLAGSADG
+456 AQLAGGADG

-471 IARGLESSAEGLN
+471 IALGLETSAEGLN
-484 NAIQQLQAKNEEGQ
+484 NAIQQLQAKNGDGQ
-498 LNDTIA
+498 LDDTIA
-504 YLQAQKNVMYVQAE
+504 YLQAQKNVMYVQAQ
-518 SIRNAGSQNAGS
+518 SIRNAGS

-540 ALSQLAQS
+540 ALNELAQS
-548 SSQLSQGN
+548 SSALSQGN

-565 TSAAMNQSKA
+565 TSAAMNQSKS

-593 ALNGADGLSTLK
+593 ALNGAEGLSTLK

-620 GSQTLKEGTLQNEQ
+620 GSQSLKEGTLQNEQ

-655 GSSKLSGGLQEFNKQ
+655 GSKKLSGGLQEFNKQ

-696 DGLGKLD
+696 DGLGQLD

-714 ELSSGQKEFSSKLK
+714 KLSSGQKEFSSKLK

-754 MSDLAV
+754 MIDLAV

-766 GTDDNFETKSRIVE
+766 GTDNNFETKSRIIE

>member
-1 MKKNIEKILA
+1 MKKNIEKVLA
-11 LSLVSS
+11 LTLISS

-126 ELDGKSGHLKIVIT
+126 ELEGKSGHLKIVIT
-140 SKNNRYENK
+140 SKNNRYEAK

-155 KNVYSPYVVVA
+155 RNVYSPYVVVA
-166 AMTFDDEKVENITS
+166 AMTFDDEKVENVTS

-203 QNLSG
+203 QNLRG
-208 IVEDKELDNFKD
+208 IVEDKNLDKFKD

-294 GVTKLHNGSQKL
+294 GVTKLHSGSQKL

-344 VSDYTAAV
+344 ISDYTAAV

-359 AKIKEGSEKLAKGAT
+359 AKIKAGSEKLAKGAT

-456 AQLAGSADG
+456 AQLAGGADG
-465 SANAEK
+465 SASAEK

-518 SIRNAGSQNAGS
+518 SIRNAGSQNAG
-530 QNAGQQKLQA
+530 QQKLQA
-540 ALSQLAQS
+540 ALAQLAQS

-585 QGLGQMGG
+585 KGLGQMGG

-620 GSQTLKEGTLQNEQ
+620 GSQTLKEGTLQNEK

-714 ELSSGQKEFSSKLK
+714 KLASGQKEFSSKLK

-766 GTDDNFETKSRIVE
+766 GTDSNFETKSRIVE

>member
-11 LSLVSS
+11 LSLISS

-76 KTDKELK
+76 KTDKMLK

-126 ELDGKSGHLKIVIT
+126 ELEGKSGHLKIVIT
-140 SKNNRYENK
+140 SKNNRYEKK

-166 AMTFDDEKVENITS
+166 AMTFDDEKVNNVSS
-180 DDIKVVKDGKN
+180 DDVKIVKDGKN

-208 IVEDKELDNFKD
+208 IVEDKELDKFKD

-325 PIQGYVAQMNDGSL
+325 PIQGYIAQMNDGSL

-389 LRAGTENMKEMT
+389 LRAGTENMKQMN
-401 AQKDQLLEKSSQL
+401 AQKDQLLEKSTQL

-427 LADTV
+427 LANTV

-437 KSQQLKDSSA
+437 KSAQLKDSSA

-456 AQLAGSADG
+456 AQLAGGADG

-471 IARGLESSAEGLN
+471 IALGLETSAEGLN
-484 NAIQQLQAKNEEGQ
+484 NAIQQLQAKNQDGQ
-498 LNDTIA
+498 LSDTIA
-504 YLQAQKNVMYVQAE
+504 YLQAQKNVMYVQAQ
-518 SIRNAGSQNAGS
+518 SIRNAGS

-540 ALSQLAQS
+540 ALAQLAQS
-548 SSQLSQGN
+548 SSALSQGN

-565 TSAAMNQSKA
+565 TSAAMNQSKS
-575 KLVDSSNQLS
+575 KLVDSSNKLS

-620 GSQTLKEGTLQNEQ
+620 GSQSLKEGTLQNEQ

-655 GSSKLSGGLQEFNKQ
+655 GSKKLSGGLQEFNKQ

-714 ELSSGQKEFSSKLK
+714 KLSSGQKEFSSKLK

-766 GTDDNFETKSRIVE
+766 GTDNNFETKSRIIE

>member
-126 ELDGKSGHLKIVIT
+126 ELEGKSGHLKIVIT
-140 SKNNRYENK
+140 SKNNRYEAK

-155 KNVYSPYVVVA
+155 RNVYSPYVVVA
-166 AMTFDDEKVENITS
+166 AMTFDDEKVENVTS
-180 DDIKVVKDGKN
+180 EDIKVVKDGKN

-203 QNLSG
+203 QNLSK

-318 GIQSKVG
+318 GIQEKVG

-344 VSDYTAAV
+344 ISDYTAAV
-352 GKIKENT
+352 AKIKENT

-456 AQLAGSADG
+456 AQLAGGADG
-465 SANAEK
+465 SASAEK

-484 NAIQQLQAKNEEGQ
+484 NAIQQLQANNEEGQ

-518 SIRNAGSQNAGS
+518 SIRNAGSQNAG
-530 QNAGQQKLQA
+530 QQKLQA
-540 ALSQLAQS
+540 ALAQLAQS
-548 SSQLSQGN
+548 SSALSQGN

-655 GSSKLSGGLQEFNKQ
+655 GSKKLSGGLQEFNKQ

-696 DGLGKLD
+696 DGLGQLD

-714 ELSSGQKEFSSKLK
+714 KLSSGQKEFSSKLK

-766 GTDDNFETKSRIVE
+766 GTDNNFETKSRIIE

>member
-11 LSLVSS
+11 LSLISS

-126 ELDGKSGHLKIVIT
+126 ELEGKSGHLKIVIT
-140 SKNNRYENK
+140 SKNNRYEAK

-155 KNVYSPYVVVA
+155 RNVYSPYVVVA
-166 AMTFDDEKVENITS
+166 AMTFDDEKVENVTS

-203 QNLSG
+203 QNLRG
-208 IVEDKELDNFKD
+208 IVEDKNLDKFKD

-294 GVTKLHNGSQKL
+294 GVTKLHSGSQKL

-344 VSDYTAAV
+344 ISDYTAAV
-352 GKIKENT
+352 AKIKENT

-465 SANAEK
+465 SASAEK

-504 YLQAQKNVMYVQAE
+504 YLQAQKNVMYAQAE
-518 SIRNAGSQNAGS
+518 SIRNAGS

-540 ALSQLAQS
+540 ALAQLAQS
-548 SSQLSQGN
+548 STALSQGN

-620 GSQTLKEGTLQNEQ
+620 GSQTLKEGTLQNEK

-714 ELSSGQKEFSSKLK
+714 KLASGQKEFSSKVK

-766 GTDDNFETKSRIVE
+766 GTDNNFETKSRIVE